1 MYKVFY
7 KDRTVFFT
15 QNEQSYLDN
24 SEVEIHYFRNRKHLK
39 LALAKFKNNTE
50 IKNLFVVANNP
61 KRAFGKFIKLYKL
74 IEAGG
79 GLVLSNNKTLFIFRR
94 GKWDLPKGKLEKGES
109 PEMGAIREV
118 EEECGLSNLTIK
130 KLLDTTY
137 HTYTLDG
144 KDILKRTYWFGMTHD
159 GLQKPVPQIEEE
171 ITEAVWIEPDDFEKI
186 IQNTFPSIIQVLKK
200 GNLIK

>member
-15 QNEQSYLDN
+15 QNEQSFHDD
-24 SEVEIHYFRNRKHLK
+24 SENKIHYFKNRKHLK
-39 LALAKFKNNTE
+39 VALRNFTDNTE
-50 IKNLFVVANNP
+50 TKNLFVVSDNP
-61 KRAFGKFIKLYKL
+61 KLAFEKYMKLYKL

-79 GLVLSNNKTLFIFRR
+79 GLVISNNKALFIFRR

-109 PEMGAIREV
+109 PEIGAIREV
-118 EEECGLSNLTIK
+118 EEECGLSNLSIK
-130 KLLDTTY
+130 ELLDTTY

-159 GLQKPVPQIEEE
+159 GNQKPVPQIEEE
-171 ITEAVWIEPDDFEKI
+171 ITEAAWIESDDYEKI